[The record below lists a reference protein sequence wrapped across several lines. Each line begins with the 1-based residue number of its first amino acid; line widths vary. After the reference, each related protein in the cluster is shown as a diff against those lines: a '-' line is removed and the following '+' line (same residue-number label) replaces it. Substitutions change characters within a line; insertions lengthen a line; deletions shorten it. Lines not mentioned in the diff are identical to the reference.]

1 MAVSRLGMPYATG
14 TGGSVRREAWW
25 RREFFF
31 HCVCLASLFFSLF
44 FLRFR
49 FSFFLF
55 YIFFFRLTWADG
67 LLTGLAG
74 WDGGEVILIRGPK
87 SFFLFFLEKIYLLNL
102 FFLGPGCRTPLGPHL
117 SLSLNNMNYELCTH
131 AVKET
136 SNYNQVYLLRPQ

>member
-74 WDGGEVILIRGPK
+74 WDGGQVILIRGPK
-87 SFFLFFLEKIYLLNL
+87 SFFLFFLGKKLPTKS
-102 FFLGPGCRTPLGPHL
+102 FFFGPRVPDP
-117 SLSLNNMNYELCTH
+117 
-131 AVKET
+131 
-136 SNYNQVYLLRPQ
+136 LRPLPESVPE